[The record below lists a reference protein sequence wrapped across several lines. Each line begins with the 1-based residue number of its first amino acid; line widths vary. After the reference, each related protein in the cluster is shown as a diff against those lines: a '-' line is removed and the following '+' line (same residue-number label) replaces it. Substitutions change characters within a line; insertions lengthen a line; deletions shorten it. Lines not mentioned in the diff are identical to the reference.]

1 MDVALEVTDKELIK
15 LCKRKK
21 REGFDLLFKK
31 YERYIYKICY
41 FYASSKDDSLDLMQE
56 IYLKVFKSL
65 DNFDEDKALLPWI
78 KRITVNTCI
87 NFLKKNNKG
96 VISLNES
103 TVPNEEPLELKLA
116 SSEST
121 EQHLIYQDTKKIVE
135 NSIQELPNEMRMAII
150 LRHIKGYSYKAIS
163 DLMSCPE
170 GTVKTYIHRGRNL
183 LKESLVKKGI
193 WEV

>member
-1 MDVALEVTDKELIK
+1 MEVADKELIK
-15 LCKRKK
+15 LCKRKN
-21 REGFDLLFKK
+21 REGFDLLFQK

-41 FYASSKDDSLDLMQE
+41 FYASSKDDSLDLVQE
-56 IYLKVFKSL
+56 IYMKIFKSL
-65 DNFDEDKALLPWI
+65 DSFDEDKALLPWI
-78 KRITVNTCI
+78 KRITINTCI

-103 TVPNEEPLELKLA
+103 TVPEEDPLELKLV
-116 SSEST
+116 SSENT
-121 EQHLIYQDTKKIVE
+121 EQQILYQDTKKVVE
-135 NSIQELPNEMRMAII
+135 NSIRELPYEIRMAII

-183 LKESLVKKGI
+183 LKKSLIKKGI

>member
-1 MDVALEVTDKELIK
+1 MEVTDKELIK
-15 LCKRKK
+15 LCKRKN
-21 REGFDLLFKK
+21 REGFNLLFQK

-41 FYASSKDDSLDLMQE
+41 FYASSKDDSLDLVQE
-56 IYLKVFKSL
+56 IYMKIFKSL
-65 DNFDEDKALLPWI
+65 DSFDEDKALLPWI
-78 KRITVNTCI
+78 KRITINTCI
-87 NFLKKNNKG
+87 NFLKKNKKG

-103 TVPNEEPLELKLA
+103 TVPEEEPLELKLA
-116 SSEST
+116 SSENT
-121 EQHLIYQDTKKIVE
+121 EQQILYQDTKNVVE
-135 NSIQELPNEMRMAII
+135 NSIRELPYEIRMAII

-183 LKESLVKKGI
+183 LKKSLIKKGI